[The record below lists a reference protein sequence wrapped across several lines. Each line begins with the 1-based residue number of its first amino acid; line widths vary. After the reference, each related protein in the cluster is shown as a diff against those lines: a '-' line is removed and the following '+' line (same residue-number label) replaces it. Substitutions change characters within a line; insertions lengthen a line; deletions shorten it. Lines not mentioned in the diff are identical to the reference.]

1 MSQLPPYLRLVEKD
15 EIGDIS
21 EALASDWKP
30 RRDVKTLALVSI
42 TMGILLGVVVLSIIA
57 MAIAWI

>member
-1 MSQLPPYLRLVEKD
+1 MNHQPPYLRLVEKD

-30 RRDVKTLALVSI
+30 KRDVKTLALVGI
-42 TMGILLGVVVLSIIA
+42 TMGILFGVVCVSIAA
-57 MAIAWI
+57 MILVWL

>member
-1 MSQLPPYLRLVEKD
+1 MNHQPPYLRLVEKD

-30 RRDVKTLALVSI
+30 KRDVKTLALAGI
-42 TMGILLGVVVLSIIA
+42 TMGILLAVVCTSIIA
-57 MAIAWI
+57 MAVAWL

>member
-1 MSQLPPYLRLVEKD
+1 MSQQPPYLRLVEKD

-30 RRDVKTLALVSI
+30 RRDVKTLALVGI
-42 TMGILLGVVVLSIIA
+42 TMGILLAVICVSIVVFAV
-57 MAIAWI
+57 AWI

>member
-1 MSQLPPYLRLVEKD
+1 MSQQPPYLRLVEQD

-30 RRDVKTLALVSI
+30 RRDVKTLALVGI
-42 TMGILLGVVVLSIIA
+42 TMGILLAVICVSIVVFAVT
-57 MAIAWI
+57 WI